1 MYIELFNGRLKL
13 GTSPSPIVN
22 TEEEKDQPIQNEF
35 VEPTKRN
42 DVTTPPPGRVS
53 KPDDSTFGNFTSLN
67 STRKFVNPNYK
78 VEIIPLLRDLYKVNP
93 DIGITLQDM
102 FKLANCGHE
111 INFLYNTTEEASRM
125 RKHLKDKSLEWG
137 KYTYGIDG
145 IITKWIV
152 QAMIAGAI
160 STEAAISDD
169 MKTIENI
176 LFIKPESIV
185 FERDSKGGY
194 HPYQKSVG
202 YLDPIKLNENTYFY
216 CSLFSDLD
224 EPYGVPPFM
233 PSLDPLDG
241 QYVMKENFKNIME
254 TAGLV
259 GFLEATVAK
268 PAQKGSESDAAYKQ
282 RLENYLLETKYRL
295 RDGVRDGLVVGFM
308 DDHEF
313 KLNAT
318 NKGVGDINVPWAMNQ
333 QSVANGLGVSSN
345 IIGVTSANT
354 EGGAGI
360 MLSKLISQLR
370 IIQIMVAHILTKIY
384 TLELRL
390 AGFNNKGISI
400 DFHASTV
407 ADELKVQQGLE
418 IKARVAV
425 ALYNQ
430 GIYSQQDVAI
440 LFGKEKPDSPEPR
453 IPVGDVLGDAAKK
466 QQRKKDQD
474 TSERTGR
481 DKKKINPKR
490 KDQKTKPV

>member
-1 MYIELFNGRLKL
+1 MYIELFKGKIKF
-13 GTSPSPIVN
+13 GTPPNNEVQIPIEV
-22 TEEEKDQPIQNEF
+22 TEQKAIEQPKKEN
-35 VEPTKRN
+35 
-42 DVTTPPPGRVS
+42 TTPPPGRVS
-53 KPDDSTFGNFTSLN
+53 KPDDSTFGTFSSLN
-67 STRKFVNPNYK
+67 LQRKFVTPNYK

-93 DIGITLQDM
+93 DIGIALQDM

-111 INFLYNTTEEASRM
+111 INFLYNTPEEASKM
-125 RKHLKDKSLEWG
+125 RKHLKEKSIEWG

-145 IITKWIV
+145 IITKWII
-152 QAMIAGAI
+152 QAMVGGAI

-176 LFIKPESIV
+176 LFIKPESIL
-185 FERDSKGGY
+185 FERDAKGGY
-194 HPYQKSVG
+194 HPYQKVNG
-202 YLDPIKLNENTYFY
+202 FMEPIKLNENTYFY

-241 QYVMKENFKNIME
+241 QYLMKENFKNIME
-254 TAGLV
+254 TAGMI
-259 GFLEATVAK
+259 GFLEAMVAK
-268 PAQKGSESDAAYKQ
+268 PQKKGSESDLAYEN
-282 RLENYLLETKYRL
+282 RLNNYLYETKARL
-295 RDGVRDGLVVGFM
+295 IEGIKDGLVVGFM

-318 NKGVGDINVPWAMNQ
+318 NKNIGDIDRPWNMNQ
-333 QSVANGLGVSSN
+333 QSVANGLGISSN
-345 IIGVTSANT
+345 IIGVATANT

-370 IIQIMVAHILTKIY
+370 IIQTMVAHILTKIY
-384 TLELRL
+384 SLELRL

-440 LFGKEKPDSPEPR
+440 LFGKEKPDVPEPR
-453 IPVGDVLGDAAKK
+453 VPVDIGLENAAKK

-490 KDQKTKPV
+490 KDQNTKPV